1 MSNEA
6 HEDSH
11 TGIKDHI
18 LRKPLEKVLSNS
30 DGKSSEEIAEELL
43 VALNERGLIQYAP
56 KGTLSLMSAPGR
68 VLVCLMENPSST
80 MREIAVRLGVTEA
93 NVGKNIAH
101 LAECGLITRT
111 KVNNKYRY
119 KFVAKALKEHPDIQR
134 FYNAI
139 SKHLDETL

>member
-1 MSNEA
+1 MTYQA
-6 HEDSH
+6 QEDSN

-68 VLVCLMENPSST
+68 VLVFSYVFL
-80 MREIAVRLGVTEA
+80 L
-93 NVGKNIAH
+93 
-101 LAECGLITRT
+101 
-111 KVNNKYRY
+111 
-119 KFVAKALKEHPDIQR
+119 
-134 FYNAI
+134 
-139 SKHLDETL
+139 